1 MHSFFKRLPLFGK
14 LLIIALVPIIFIG
27 YLTLQLYHEKTDNVN
42 QLKFFI
48 NGMDQS
54 ATTTRLIDQLQKE
67 GKASFDYA
75 LTKQNQTEMLQQRPL
90 TDSLLENLQSN
101 HDLLLKDFTSYTFL
115 NKLDSFRKLIDSN
128 RCNANAIVNYY
139 SSAIFRLNTLNRP
152 SFLNNHIFEKAFGE
166 ISFQRLLSEI
176 ITYQS
181 IINTNVYNVL
191 FTRQYQT
198 ETLLGTYGTYQV
210 YKTYEKE
217 LQVKADSSS
226 LQLFDSLRNHSNY
239 TIVDN
244 YLAKLF
250 TSFKFDSSFTYQ
262 TWNNVSSRSL
272 NELRNLQA
280 SVLENVEKKVNEY
293 YVQEQTAKTRT
304 ILYLIII
311 AFILFFIVTY
321 ILMIINSS
329 LIALKKAALKIANGA
344 TNIQVKSVSNDAIGI
359 LAASINRIDEK
370 NIELAA
376 AAQQIGNGNFE
387 ITVKPRSNEDVLGNA
402 LVQMKEN
409 LQHFTSDLKNSREE
423 FKKLADFMPQIVWT
437 ATPEGK
443 VDYYNEKWY
452 EITGAKKGFGQESFI
467 PVLHPED
474 VGIVLTTWYHS
485 VEAGIPYETEYRLK
499 NSATN
504 SYRWFL
510 GRAVPVKDENGKII
524 KWFATAT
531 DIHDQK
537 LQNEK
542 LEEIVAQRTLEL
554 KRSNEDLQQFAHV
567 ASHDLKEPVR
577 KLITFSDRLAAEY
590 SDAIPEKGKTYLD
603 KLQNSSKRMAKMIDS
618 ILKYSVVN
626 AADEIK
632 EVVDLNLIIEDI
644 INDLELLIV
653 QKEATVEYH
662 NLPKLKAMP
671 ALMYQLFYNLINN
684 ALKFSKQNQPCI
696 ITISASKLNASE
708 IKKFPAL
715 QKTNSYTEIIV
726 SDNGIG
732 FNTEFAD
739 KMFNVFTRL
748 NSREKYEGTGL
759 GLALCKKI
767 VHRHQ
772 GIIYAE
778 GEEGVGSAFHILLPG
793 NQLNS

>member
-54 ATTTRLIDQLQKE
+54 ATITRLIDQLQKE

-75 LTKQNQTEMLQQRPL
+75 LTKQNQTEILRQRPV

-101 HDLLLKDFTSYTFL
+101 HDRSLKDFTSYTFL
-115 NKLDSFRKLIDSN
+115 NKLDSVRNLIDNN
-128 RCNANAIVNYY
+128 RCSTNTIVNYY

-152 SFLNNHIFEKAFGE
+152 SFLNNHILEKAFGE

-191 FTRQYQT
+191 FTKQYQT
-198 ETLLGTYGTYQV
+198 ETLLGTFGTYQV

-217 LQVKADSSS
+217 LKVKADSSF
-226 LQLFDSLRNHSNY
+226 LQLFDSLRNYSDY

-250 TSFKFDSSFTYQ
+250 TGFKFDSSFTYQ
-262 TWNNVSSRSL
+262 AWNKVSSRSL
-272 NELRNLQA
+272 NQLRHLQA
-280 SVLENVEKKVNEY
+280 LVLENIEKKVNEY
-293 YVQEQTAKTRT
+293 YVQEQTAKTKT

-311 AFILFFIVTY
+311 AFILVLVVSYIV
-321 ILMIINSS
+321 MIINSS
-329 LIALKKAALKIANGA
+329 LISLKKAALKIANGA
-344 TNIQVKSVSNDAIGI
+344 TNIQLKSVSNDAIGI

-387 ITVKPRSNEDVLGNA
+387 ITVKPRSSEDVLGNA

-409 LQHFTSDLKNSREE
+409 LQRFTTDLKNSREE

-437 ATPEGK
+437 ATPDGK

-452 EITGAKKGFGQESFI
+452 EITGAKKSFGQESFI

-474 VGIVLTTWYHS
+474 VGAVLTAWYRS
-485 VEAGIPYETEYRLK
+485 VETGIPYETEYRLK
-499 NSATN
+499 NSTTN

-510 GRAVPVKDENGKII
+510 GRAVPVKDEDGKII

-554 KRSNEDLQQFAHV
+554 KRSNDDLQQFAHV

-577 KLITFSDRLAAEY
+577 KLITFSDRLSTEY

-632 EVVDLNLIIEDI
+632 EVVDLNLVIEDI

-653 QKEATVEYH
+653 QKEATVRYH
-662 NLPKLKAMP
+662 HLPKIKAMP

-696 ITISASKLNASE
+696 ITIFSAKLNSSE
-708 IKKFPAL
+708 VKKFPAL
-715 QKTNSYTEIIV
+715 QKTNAYTEIIV

-732 FNTEFAD
+732 FNPEFAD

-778 GEEGVGSAFHILLPG
+778 GEEGVGSTFHILLPE
-793 NQLNS
+793 NPVNS

>member
-14 LLIIALVPIIFIG
+14 LLIIALVPVIFIG
-27 YLTLQLYHEKTDNVN
+27 YLTLQLYHEKTDNIN
-42 QLKFFI
+42 QLKSFI
-48 NGMDQS
+48 DGMDQS

-67 GKASFDYA
+67 GKTSFDYV
-75 LTKQNQTEMLQQRPL
+75 LTKQNQNEMLQQRPV

-101 HDLLLKDFTSYTFL
+101 HNRSLKKFTSYTFL
-115 NKLDSFRKLIDSN
+115 NGLDSIRTLIDNN
-128 RCNANAIVNYY
+128 RCSTNSIVNYY
-139 SSAIFRLNTLNRP
+139 SSTIFRLNTLNRP
-152 SFLNNHIFEKAFGE
+152 PFLNNHILEKASGE
-166 ISFQRLLSEI
+166 MNFQRLLSEM

-191 FTRQYQT
+191 FTRKYAT

-217 LQVKADSSS
+217 LEVKADSSS
-226 LQLFDSLRNHSNY
+226 LQLFDNLRTHSDY
-239 TIVDN
+239 TKVDN

-250 TSFKFDSSFTYQ
+250 TVFKFDSSFTPQ
-262 TWNNVSSRSL
+262 SWNQVSSRSL
-272 NELRNLQA
+272 NQLRNLQV
-280 SVLENVEKKVNEY
+280 SVLKNVEKKVNEY
-293 YVQEQTAKTRT
+293 YEQEQIAKTKT
-304 ILYLIII
+304 ILHLIII
-311 AFILFFIVTY
+311 TVFLFLIVAY

-329 LIALKKAALKIANGA
+329 LIALKKAATKIASGA
-344 TNIQVKSVSNDAIGI
+344 TNIQLKSVSNDAIGI
-359 LAASINRIDEK
+359 LASSINSIDEK
-370 NIELAA
+370 NKELAA

-387 ITVKPRSNEDVLGNA
+387 ITVTPRSREDVLGNA
-402 LVQMKEN
+402 IVQMKEN
-409 LQHFTSDLKNSREE
+409 LQRFTSDLKNSREE

-437 ATPEGK
+437 ATPDGK

-474 VGIVLTTWYHS
+474 VGNVLTTWYRS
-485 VEAGIPYETEYRLK
+485 VENGVFYETEYRIK
-499 NSATN
+499 TIATN

-537 LQNEK
+537 IQNEK
-542 LEEIVAQRTLEL
+542 LEEMVAQRTLEL
-554 KRSNEDLQQFAHV
+554 KRSNDDLQQFAHV

-577 KLITFSDRLAAEY
+577 KLITFSDRLATEFI
-590 SDAIPEKGKTYLD
+590 DTIPEKGRTYLD
-603 KLQNSSKRMAKMIDS
+603 KLQNSSRRMAKMIDS

-653 QKEATVEYH
+653 QKEAEVRYH
-662 NLPKLKAMP
+662 QLPKIKAMP

-684 ALKFSKQNQPCI
+684 ALKFSKQNEPCI
-696 ITISASKLNASE
+696 ITISASKLNAAE
-708 IKKFPAL
+708 IKNFPAL

-732 FNTEFAD
+732 FNPEFAE
-739 KMFNVFTRL
+739 KMFNVFARL

-767 VHRHQ
+767 VHRHH

-778 GEEGVGSAFHILLPG
+778 GEEGVGSSFHILLPE
-793 NQLNS
+793 NEVSR